1 MRFGFIEGELGIRYR
16 FDQLAQTRDIDIASF
31 EHLSLALED
40 IASPALSK
48 VLSDFDFDPVPAL
61 DADKVWRWKQGRS
74 GQLVEFL
81 TPSFEADEDLRHLPA
96 LGVDAQ
102 SLHHL
107 NYLIAEPIP
116 AAVLYRSGVLVQVP
130 RPERLAIHKLIV
142 SQRRLGGPDALKSRK
157 DLLQAEFLI
166 AVLAEDR
173 PEDLADAYNDAVAR
187 GPKWRSHIENA
198 LKRSNSIKAHL
209 PIS

>member
-1 MRFGFIEGELGIRYR
+1 M
-16 FDQLAQTRDIDIASF
+16 
-31 EHLSLALED
+31 H
-40 IASPALSK
+40 PATSQQSVCRCQSK
-48 VLSDFDFDPVPAL
+48 AYSTNLIF
-61 DADKVWRWKQGRS
+61 
-74 GQLVEFL
+74 VEY
-81 TPSFEADEDLRHLPA
+81 AYAHLPA

-142 SQRRLGGPDALKSRK
+142 SQQRLGGPDALKSRK

-166 AVLAEDR
+166 SVLAEDR
-173 PEDLADAYNDAVAR
+173 PEDLAEAYNDAVTR
-187 GPKWRSHIENA
+187 GPKWRKHIENA
-198 LKRSNSIKAHL
+198 LERSNIIKTHLSI
-209 PIS
+209 S